1 MNINPTAVSTSV
13 PVLVDGKNSAVS
25 TPLIETQSITAV
37 SPANLLQQ
45 SSNETSKDNEQK
57 ISPNELYQVVKN
69 LNSHVR
75 SMATEFNFSVDED
88 AGEMVLT
95 VKDANSGDV
104 IRQIP
109 SEEALRIIRNAQKAL
124 ETTMSV
130 LVDQRV

>member
-25 TPLIETQSITAV
+25 TPQIETQSITAV

-57 ISPNELYQVVKN
+57 ISPNELSQVVKN